1 MTVEGKN
8 FMRILENQ
16 TSTIKLA
23 RVFDGTSA
31 MEKCAMIKSDQEQE
45 RQRSH
50 TPKKEEKVLQRRR

>member
-1 MTVEGKN
+1 
-8 FMRILENQ
+8 MRILENQ